1 MKLKTKLTLGVGLLF
16 LLIVLLSVIGSVY
29 INKLKSDTEKIL
41 TANYNSLEFS
51 KNMLLALDKIGT
63 DSTVAIADFRKNNA
77 LQEKNLTEFGEKEV
91 TQNLN
96 LHFNSYIQQ
105 PSHEKEKLIR
115 EDLVRIMS
123 LNMKGIERKSDIA
136 IITAENATFWIV
148 SLGTVC
154 FLIAFIL
161 LFNLPQTIAEPI
173 NQLTFSIKQIADKNY
188 NQRVHFKGSEEF
200 NDLASSFNVM
210 AEKLQEYESST
221 LSTQLMDKKRIETLV
236 NNMHDAVIGLDE
248 NHFIYMINDEA
259 LKITNLRKEEIIGK
273 TAHEVAVNNDLVRE
287 LLKNI
292 DHPMKEPIKIVSE
305 NKENYFEQE
314 IVPIN
319 ITKTGEKEKK
329 YIGKV
334 ILLRNITPFK
344 ELDFAKT
351 NFIATISHE
360 LKTPISAI
368 KMGVQLLGNQK
379 FGALNDQQKEL
390 LKSINE
396 DGQRLLDITG
406 ELLNLSQV
414 ETGNIRLNI
423 ESCSPKDIVQTAIKN
438 VEKLAEQKNIS
449 IQADYQLDNN
459 DYIIADFD
467 KTVWVM
473 NNFLS
478 NAVKHS
484 FQDEKIR
491 IVVEKKDSFVKF
503 SISDTGSGIDEK
515 YHRQIFDRYFQVPGE
530 HQNGTGLGLAISKN
544 FIEKQH
550 GEIGVESSLNQGST
564 FYFIL
569 PSVENNEKTGVF

>member
-16 LLIVLLSVIGSVY
+16 LLIVLLSVMGSVY

-41 TANYNSLEFS
+41 NANYSSIEFS
-51 KNMLLALDKIGT
+51 KNMLLALDRIGS
-63 DSTVAIADFRKNNA
+63 DSAVAIQEFKKNNQ
-77 LQEKNLTEFGEKEV
+77 LQEKNLTEFGEREA
-91 TQNLN
+91 TQSLN
-96 LHFNSYIQQ
+96 LHFNNYLKL
-105 PSHEKEKLIR
+105 PNNEKEKLIR
-115 EDLVRIMS
+115 EDLVKIMT
-123 LNMKGIERKSDIA
+123 LNMKGIERKSDVA

-154 FLIAFIL
+154 FLIAFVL

-173 NQLTFSIKQIADKNY
+173 SQLTFSIRQIANKNY
-188 NQRVHFKGSEEF
+188 SERVHFKGSEEF
-200 NDLASSFNVM
+200 NDLAESFNVM

-221 LSTQLMDKKRIETLV
+221 LSKQLMDKKRIETLV

-259 LKITNLRKEEIIGK
+259 LKITNLNKEEIIGK
-273 TAHEVAVNNDLVRE
+273 TVHEVAVNNDLVRE
-287 LLKNI
+287 LLKNM
-292 DHPMKEPIKIVSE
+292 DHPQKDPIKIVSGH
-305 NKENYFEQE
+305 KENYFEQDV
-314 IVPIN
+314 IPIN
-319 ITKTGEKEKK
+319 IVRTGEKEKK
-329 YIGKV
+329 YIGRV

-368 KMGVQLLGNQK
+368 KMGVQLLENQK
-379 FGALNDQQKEL
+379 FGELNEQQKEL
-390 LKSINE
+390 VKGINE

-414 ETGNIRLNI
+414 ETGNIRINI
-423 ESCSPKDIVQTAIKN
+423 ENCSPKEIVQTAIKN

-449 IQADYQLDNN
+449 IKTQFDVEDSDLVA
-459 DYIIADFD
+459 ADFD

-484 FQDEKIR
+484 FQDESISVK
-491 IVVEKKDSFVKF
+491 VEKYETSVKF
-503 SISDTGSGIDEK
+503 SVTDTGKGIDEK

-550 GEIGVESSLNQGST
+550 GEIGVKSSLNQGSS
-564 FYFIL
+564 FYFLL
-569 PSVENNEKTGVF
+569 PLV

>member
-16 LLIVLLSVIGSVY
+16 LLIVLLSVIASVY

-41 TANYNSLEFS
+41 TANYNSIEFS
-51 KNMLLALDKIGT
+51 KNMLLALDKINV
-63 DSTVAIADFRKNNA
+63 DSAVAVKDFQKYNA
-77 LQEKNLTEFGEKEV
+77 LQEKNLTEFGEKEA
-91 TQNLN
+91 TQNLS
-96 LHFNSYIQQ
+96 LHFDDYLKQ
-105 PSHEKEKLIR
+105 PGFEKEKLIR
-115 EDLVRIMS
+115 EDLMKIMS

-173 NQLTFSIKQIADKNY
+173 NQLTFSIKQIANKNY
-188 NQRVHFKGSEEF
+188 NERVHFKGSEEF
-200 NDLASSFNVM
+200 NDLANSFNVM

-221 LSTQLMDKKRIETLV
+221 LSKQLMDKKRIETLV

-273 TAHEVAVNNDLVRE
+273 TAHEVAINNDLIRE

-292 DHPMKEPIKIVSE
+292 DYPVKEPIKIITD
-305 NKENYFEQE
+305 NKENYFEQD
-314 IVPIN
+314 IIPIN
-319 ITKTGEKEKK
+319 IVKTGEKEKK
-329 YIGKV
+329 YIGRV

-368 KMGVQLLGNQK
+368 KMGVQLLNNQK
-379 FGALNDQQKEL
+379 FGELNEQQQEL

-414 ETGNIRLNI
+414 ESGNIRLNI
-423 ESCSPKDIVQTAIKN
+423 EKCSPKEIVQASIKN
-438 VEKLAEQKNIS
+438 IEKLAEQKHIS
-449 IQADYQLDNN
+449 ISPEYFLD
-459 DYIIADFD
+459 DQDSVSADFD

-478 NAVKHS
+478 NAIKHS
-484 FQDEKIR
+484 FQDETIK
-491 IVVEKKDSFVKF
+491 VTVEKSDSMITF
-503 SISDTGSGIDEK
+503 SVTDTGNGIDEK

-530 HQNGTGLGLAISKN
+530 QQNGTGLGLAISKN

-550 GEIGVESSLNQGST
+550 GEIGVHSSLNQGST
-564 FYFIL
+564 FYFKL
-569 PSVENNEKTGVF
+569 PLI

>member
-16 LLIVLLSVIGSVY
+16 VLIVLLSVIGSVY

-41 TANYNSLEFS
+41 TANYNSIEFS
-51 KNMLLALDKIGT
+51 KNMLLALDKIET
-63 DSTVAIADFRKNNA
+63 DSAVAVKDFQKNTA
-77 LQEKNLTEFGEKEV
+77 LQEKNLTEFGEKEA

-96 LHFNSYIQQ
+96 LHFKSYLQQ
-105 PSHEKEKLIR
+105 PTDKKEKLIR
-115 EDLVRIMS
+115 EDLVTIMS

-136 IITAENATFWIV
+136 IITAGNATFWIV

-154 FLIAFIL
+154 FLIAFVL
-161 LFNLPQTIAEPI
+161 LFNLPRTIAEPI
-173 NQLTFSIKQIADKNY
+173 SQLTSSIRQIANKNY
-188 NQRVHFKGSEEF
+188 NERVHFKGSEEF
-200 NDLASSFNVM
+200 NDLAHSFNVM

-221 LSTQLMDKKRIETLV
+221 LSKQLMDKKRIETLV

-248 NHFIYMINDEA
+248 NNFIYMINDEA
-259 LKITNLRKEEIIGK
+259 LKITGLNKEDIIGK
-273 TAHEVAVNNDLVRE
+273 TVHEVAINNDLIRE
-287 LLKNI
+287 LLKNV
-292 DHPMKEPIKIVSE
+292 DAPAKEPIKIVSD
-305 NKENYFEQE
+305 NKENYFEQD

-319 ITKTGEKEKK
+319 IVKTGEREKK
-329 YIGKV
+329 YIGRV

-368 KMGVQLLGNQK
+368 KMGVQLLENQK
-379 FGALNDQQKEL
+379 FGELNEQQKEL

-414 ETGNIRLNI
+414 ETGNIRLTI
-423 ESCSPKDIVQTAIKN
+423 ENCRPKEMVTAAIKN

-449 IQADYQLDNN
+449 IITEFFTDDR
-459 DYIIADFD
+459 DMVMADFD
-467 KTVWVM
+467 KTVWVI

-478 NAVKHS
+478 NAIKHS
-484 FQDEKIR
+484 FQDESIS
-491 IVVEKKDSFVKF
+491 IVVEKTNEMIRF
-503 SISDTGSGIDEK
+503 SITDTGKGIDEK
-515 YHRQIFDRYFQVPGE
+515 YHRQVFDRYFQVPGE

-550 GEIGVESSLNQGST
+550 GEIGVKSSPNQGST
-564 FYFIL
+564 FYFAL
-569 PSVENNEKTGVF
+569 PMV

>member
-16 LLIVLLSVIGSVY
+16 LLIVLLSVMGSVY

-41 TANYNSLEFS
+41 NANYNSIEFS
-51 KNMLLALDKIGT
+51 KNMLLALDRIGT
-63 DSTVAIADFRKNNA
+63 DSAVAIQTFKKNNQ
-77 LQEKNLTEFGEKEV
+77 LQEKNLTEFGEKEA
-91 TQNLN
+91 TQSLN
-96 LHFNSYIQQ
+96 LHFNSYLKY
-105 PSHEKEKLIR
+105 PDNEKQKLIR
-115 EDLVRIMS
+115 EDLVKIMT

-154 FLIAFIL
+154 FLIAFVL

-173 NQLTFSIKQIADKNY
+173 SQLTFSIRQIANKNY
-188 NQRVHFKGSEEF
+188 NERVHFKGSEEF
-200 NDLASSFNVM
+200 NDLAQSFNVM

-221 LSTQLMDKKRIETLV
+221 LSKQLMDKKRIETLV

-259 LKITNLRKEEIIGK
+259 LKITNLNKEEIIGK
-273 TAHEVAVNNDLVRE
+273 TVHEVAVNNDLVRE
-287 LLKNI
+287 LLKNM
-292 DHPMKEPIKIVSE
+292 DHPQKDPIKIVSDH
-305 NKENYFEQE
+305 KENYFEQD
-314 IVPIN
+314 IIPIN
-319 ITKTGEKEKK
+319 IVKTGEKEKK
-329 YIGKV
+329 YIGRV

-368 KMGVQLLGNQK
+368 KMGVQLLENQK
-379 FGALNDQQKEL
+379 FGELNDQQKEL
-390 LKSINE
+390 LKGINE
-396 DGQRLLDITG
+396 DGQRLLDITA

-423 ESCSPKDIVQTAIKN
+423 EHCSPKEMVQAAIKN

-449 IQADYQLDNN
+449 IKTQFEIEDSDLVA
-459 DYIIADFD
+459 ADFD

-478 NAVKHS
+478 NAIKHS
-484 FQDEKIR
+484 FQDESISVK
-491 IVVEKKDSFVKF
+491 VEKYETSIKF
-503 SISDTGSGIDEK
+503 SITDSGKGIDEK

-544 FIEKQH
+544 FIEKQN
-550 GEIGVESSLNQGST
+550 GEIGVKSSLNQGSS
-564 FYFIL
+564 FYFLL
-569 PSVENNEKTGVF
+569 PLV

>member
-16 LLIVLLSVIGSVY
+16 LLIVLLSVIASVY

-41 TANYNSLEFS
+41 TANYNSIEFS
-51 KNMLLALDKIGT
+51 KNMLLALDKINV
-63 DSTVAIADFRKNNA
+63 DSAVAVKDFQKYNA
-77 LQEKNLTEFGEKEV
+77 LQEKNLTEFGEKEA
-91 TQNLN
+91 TQNLS
-96 LHFNSYIQQ
+96 LHFDDYLKQ
-105 PSHEKEKLIR
+105 PVFEKEKLIR
-115 EDLVRIMS
+115 EDLMKIMS

-173 NQLTFSIKQIADKNY
+173 NQLTFSIKQIANKNY
-188 NQRVHFKGSEEF
+188 NERVHFKGSEEF
-200 NDLASSFNVM
+200 NDLANSFNVM

-221 LSTQLMDKKRIETLV
+221 LSKQLMDKKRIETLV

-273 TAHEVAVNNDLVRE
+273 TAHEVAINNDLIRE

-292 DHPMKEPIKIVSE
+292 DYPAKEPIKIITD
-305 NKENYFEQE
+305 NKENYFEQD
-314 IVPIN
+314 IIPIN
-319 ITKTGEKEKK
+319 IVKTGEKEKK
-329 YIGKV
+329 YIGRV

-368 KMGVQLLGNQK
+368 KMGVQLLNNQK
-379 FGALNDQQKEL
+379 FGELNEQQQEL

-414 ETGNIRLNI
+414 ESGNIRLNI
-423 ESCSPKDIVQTAIKN
+423 EKCSPKEIVQASIKN
-438 VEKLAEQKNIS
+438 IEKLAEQKHIS
-449 IQADYQLDNN
+449 ISPKYFLD
-459 DYIIADFD
+459 DQDSVSADFD

-478 NAVKHS
+478 NAIKHS
-484 FQDEKIR
+484 FQDETIK
-491 IVVEKKDSFVKF
+491 VTVEKSDSMIAF
-503 SISDTGSGIDEK
+503 SVTDTGNGIDEK

-530 HQNGTGLGLAISKN
+530 QQNGTGLGLAISKN

-550 GEIGVESSLNQGST
+550 GEIGVHSSLNQGST
-564 FYFIL
+564 FYFKL
-569 PSVENNEKTGVF
+569 PLI

>member
-29 INKLKSDTEKIL
+29 INKLKSETEKIL

-51 KNMLLALDKIGT
+51 KNMLLALDKIST
-63 DSTVAIADFRKNNA
+63 DSAIAVNDFQKNNK
-77 LQEKNLTEFGEKEV
+77 LQEKNLTESGEKEA
-91 TQNLN
+91 TQSLN
-96 LHFNSYIQQ
+96 LHFNSYLKQAS
-105 PSHEKEKLIR
+105 PEKEKLIR
-115 EDLVRIMS
+115 EDLAKIMS

-136 IITAENATFWIV
+136 VVTAGNATFWIV

-161 LFNLPQTIAEPI
+161 LFNLPQAIAEPI
-173 NQLTFSIKQIADKNY
+173 NQLTFSIRQIAAKNY
-188 NQRVHFKGSEEF
+188 NERVHFKGGEEF
-200 NDLASSFNVM
+200 SSLADSFNTM
-210 AEKLQEYESST
+210 AEKLQEYESSS
-221 LSTQLMDKKRIETLV
+221 LSKQLMDKKRIETLV

-259 LKITNLRKEEIIGK
+259 LKITNLHKEDIIGK
-273 TAHEVAVNNDLVRE
+273 TAHEVAVNNDLMRQ

-292 DHPMKEPIKIVSE
+292 DHPVKEPIKIVRDH
-305 NKENYFEQE
+305 KENYFEQD
-314 IVPIN
+314 IIPIN
-319 ITKTGEKEKK
+319 IVKTGEKETK

-379 FGALNDQQKEL
+379 FGELNDQQKEL
-390 LKSINE
+390 LKGIND
-396 DGQRLLDITG
+396 DGQRLLNITG

-414 ETGNIRLNI
+414 ETGNIRMTV
-423 ESCSPKDIVQTAIKN
+423 EKCSPQEVVQTAVKN
-438 VEKLAEQKNIS
+438 VEKLAEQKNILINTEYLIS
-449 IQADYQLDNN
+449 NN
-459 DYIIADFD
+459 DFVAADFD

-473 NNFLS
+473 NNFLT

-484 FQDEKIR
+484 FQDENIR
-491 IVVEKKDSFVKF
+491 ILVEKTDSMIQF
-503 SISDTGSGIDEK
+503 SITDTGSGIDEK

-544 FIEKQH
+544 FIEKQN
-550 GEIGVESSLNQGST
+550 GEIGVKSSPNQGST
-564 FYFIL
+564 FYFRL
-569 PSVENNEKTGVF
+569 PMISTDFK

>member
-51 KNMLLALDKIGT
+51 KNMLLALDNIST
-63 DSTVAIADFRKNNA
+63 DSTVAVADFQKNNK
-77 LQEKNLTEFGEKEV
+77 LQEKNLTEFGEKEA

-96 LHFNSYIQQ
+96 LHFDSYLKAPDIN
-105 PSHEKEKLIR
+105 KEKLIR
-115 EDLVRIMS
+115 EDLSKIMS

-173 NQLTFSIKQIADKNY
+173 KQLTFSIKQIADKNY
-188 NQRVHFKGSEEF
+188 SERVHFKGSEEF
-200 NDLASSFNVM
+200 NSLADSFNSM

-221 LSTQLMDKKRIETLV
+221 LSKQLMDKKRIETLV

-259 LKITNLRKEEIIGK
+259 LKITNLHKEDIIGK
-273 TAHEVAVNNDLVRE
+273 TAHEVAINNDLMRE

-292 DHPMKEPIKIVSE
+292 DHPVKDPIKIVRD
-305 NKENYFEQE
+305 NKENYFEQD
-314 IVPIN
+314 IIPIN
-319 ITKTGEKEKK
+319 IVKTGEKEKK

-379 FGALNDQQKEL
+379 FGELNEQQQEL

-414 ETGNIRLNI
+414 ESGNIRLTV
-423 ESCSPKDIVQTAIKN
+423 EKCSPKEIVQTAVKN
-438 VEKLAEQKNIS
+438 VEKLAEQKNIFIS
-449 IQADYQLDNN
+449 TEYLLEDSDAVT
-459 DYIIADFD
+459 ADFD

-473 NNFLS
+473 NNFLT

-484 FQDEKIR
+484 FQDESIK
-491 IVVEKKDSFVKF
+491 IVVEKLDSFIQF
-503 SISDTGSGIDEK
+503 SIIDTGSGIDEK

-550 GEIGVESSLNQGST
+550 GEIGVKSSLNNGST
-564 FYFIL
+564 FYFRL
-569 PSVENNEKTGVF
+569 PVS

>member
-51 KNMLLALDKIGT
+51 KNMLLALDNIST
-63 DSTVAIADFRKNNA
+63 DSTVAIADFRKNNK
-77 LQEKNLTEFGEKEV
+77 LQEKNLTEFGEREA

-96 LHFNSYIQQ
+96 MHFSSYLKAPDI
-105 PSHEKEKLIR
+105 HKEKLIR
-115 EDLVRIMS
+115 EDLAKIMS

-188 NQRVHFKGSEEF
+188 NERVHFKGSEEF
-200 NDLASSFNVM
+200 SSLAESFNTM

-221 LSTQLMDKKRIETLV
+221 LSKQLMDKKRIETLV

-259 LKITNLRKEEIIGK
+259 LKITNLHKEDIIGK
-273 TAHEVAVNNDLVRE
+273 TAHEVAINNDLIRE
-287 LLKNI
+287 LLKNV
-292 DHPMKEPIKIVSE
+292 DHPVKDPIKIVRD
-305 NKENYFEQE
+305 NKENYFEQD
-314 IVPIN
+314 IIPIN
-319 ITKTGEKEKK
+319 IVKTGEKEKK

-379 FGALNDQQKEL
+379 FGELNEQQQEL

-414 ETGNIRLNI
+414 ESGNIRLTV
-423 ESCSPKDIVQTAIKN
+423 EKCSPKEIVQAAVKN

-449 IQADYQLDNN
+449 ISTEYLLEESDAVT
-459 DYIIADFD
+459 ADFD

-473 NNFLS
+473 NNFLT

-484 FQDEKIR
+484 FQDENIK
-491 IVVEKKDSFVKF
+491 IVVEKLNYFIQF
-503 SISDTGSGIDEK
+503 SIIDTGSGIDEK

-550 GEIGVESSLNQGST
+550 GEIGVKSSLNNGST
-564 FYFIL
+564 FYFRL
-569 PSVENNEKTGVF
+569 PVS

>member
-51 KNMLLALDKIGT
+51 KNMLLALDNIST
-63 DSTVAIADFRKNNA
+63 DSTVAIADFQKNNK
-77 LQEKNLTEFGEKEV
+77 LQEKNLTEFGEKEA

-96 LHFNSYIQQ
+96 LHFNSYLEQ
-105 PSHEKEKLIR
+105 PSPNKEKLIR
-115 EDLVRIMS
+115 EDLAKIMS

-173 NQLTFSIKQIADKNY
+173 NQLTFSIKQIAAKNY
-188 NQRVHFKGSEEF
+188 SERVHFKGSEEF
-200 NDLASSFNVM
+200 SSLAESFNSM

-221 LSTQLMDKKRIETLV
+221 LSKQLMDKKRIETLV

-259 LKITNLRKEEIIGK
+259 LKITNLHKEEIIGK
-273 TAHEVAVNNDLVRE
+273 TAHEVAVNNDLMRE

-292 DHPMKEPIKIVSE
+292 DHPVKEPIKIVRD
-305 NKENYFEQE
+305 NKENYFEQD

-319 ITKTGEKEKK
+319 IVKTGEKEKK

-379 FGALNDQQKEL
+379 FGELNEQQQEL

-414 ETGNIRLNI
+414 ESGNIRLTV
-423 ESCSPKDIVQTAIKN
+423 EKCSPKEIVQTAVKN
-438 VEKLAEQKNIS
+438 VEKLAEQKNIVINTEYLLQES
-449 IQADYQLDNN
+449 DFVT
-459 DYIIADFD
+459 ADFD

-473 NNFLS
+473 NNFLT

-484 FQDEKIR
+484 FQDENIR
-491 IVVEKKDSFVKF
+491 IIVERMEGFIQF
-503 SISDTGSGIDEK
+503 SIVDTGSGIDEK

-550 GEIGVESSLNQGST
+550 GEIGVKSSLNHGST
-564 FYFIL
+564 FYFRL
-569 PSVENNEKTGVF
+569 PVA

>member
-16 LLIVLLSVIGSVY
+16 VLIVLLSVIGSVY

-41 TANYNSLEFS
+41 TANYNSIEFS
-51 KNMLLALDKIGT
+51 KNMLLALDKIET
-63 DSTVAIADFRKNNA
+63 DSAVAIKDFQKNTA
-77 LQEKNLTEFGEKEV
+77 LQEKNLTEFGEKEA

-96 LHFNSYIQQ
+96 LHFKSYLQQ
-105 PSHEKEKLIR
+105 PTDKKEKLIR
-115 EDLVRIMS
+115 EDLVTIMS

-136 IITAENATFWIV
+136 IITAGNATFWIV

-154 FLIAFIL
+154 FLIAFVL
-161 LFNLPQTIAEPI
+161 LFNLPRTIAEPI
-173 NQLTFSIKQIADKNY
+173 SQLTSSIRQIANKNY
-188 NQRVHFKGSEEF
+188 NERVHFKGSEEF
-200 NDLASSFNVM
+200 NDLAHSFNVM

-221 LSTQLMDKKRIETLV
+221 LSKQLMDKKRIETLV

-248 NHFIYMINDEA
+248 NNFIYMINDEA
-259 LKITNLRKEEIIGK
+259 LKITGLNKEDIIGK
-273 TAHEVAVNNDLVRE
+273 TVHEVAINNDLIRE
-287 LLKNI
+287 LLKNV
-292 DHPMKEPIKIVSE
+292 DAPAKEPIKIVSD
-305 NKENYFEQE
+305 NKENYFEQD

-319 ITKTGEKEKK
+319 IVKTGEREKK
-329 YIGKV
+329 YIGRV

-368 KMGVQLLGNQK
+368 KMGVQLLENQK
-379 FGALNDQQKEL
+379 FGELNEQQKEL

-414 ETGNIRLNI
+414 ETGNIRLTI
-423 ESCSPKDIVQTAIKN
+423 ENCRPKEMVTAAIKN

-449 IQADYQLDNN
+449 IITEFFTDDR
-459 DYIIADFD
+459 DMVMADFD
-467 KTVWVM
+467 KTVWVI

-478 NAVKHS
+478 NAIKHS
-484 FQDEKIR
+484 FQDESIS
-491 IVVEKKDSFVKF
+491 IVVEKTNEMIRF
-503 SISDTGSGIDEK
+503 SITDTGKGIDEK
-515 YHRQIFDRYFQVPGE
+515 YHRQVFDRYFQVPGE

-550 GEIGVESSLNQGST
+550 GEIGVKSSPNQGST
-564 FYFIL
+564 FYFAL
-569 PSVENNEKTGVF
+569 PMV

>member
-51 KNMLLALDKIGT
+51 KNMLLALDNIST
-63 DSTVAIADFRKNNA
+63 DSTVAIADFRKNNK
-77 LQEKNLTEFGEKEV
+77 LQEKNLTEFGEKEA

-96 LHFNSYIQQ
+96 MHFSSYLKAPDI
-105 PSHEKEKLIR
+105 HKEKLIR
-115 EDLVRIMS
+115 EDLAKIMS

-188 NQRVHFKGSEEF
+188 NERVHFKGSEEF
-200 NDLASSFNVM
+200 SSLAASFNTM

-221 LSTQLMDKKRIETLV
+221 LSKQLMDKKRIETLV

-259 LKITNLRKEEIIGK
+259 LKITNLHKEDIIGK
-273 TAHEVAVNNDLVRE
+273 TAHEVAVNNDLMRE

-292 DHPMKEPIKIVSE
+292 DHPVKEPIKIVRD
-305 NKENYFEQE
+305 NKENYFEQD

-319 ITKTGEKEKK
+319 IVKTGEKEKK

-379 FGALNDQQKEL
+379 FGELNEQQQEL

-414 ETGNIRLNI
+414 ESGNIRLTI
-423 ESCSPKDIVQTAIKN
+423 EKCSPKEMVQAAVKN

-449 IQADYQLDNN
+449 ISTEYLLEDN
-459 DYIIADFD
+459 DAVTADFD

-473 NNFLS
+473 NNFLT

-484 FQDEKIR
+484 FQDENIK
-491 IVVEKKDSFVKF
+491 IVVEKLDDFIQF
-503 SISDTGSGIDEK
+503 SIIDTGSGIDEK

-544 FIEKQH
+544 FIEKQN
-550 GEIGVESSLNQGST
+550 GEIGVKSSLNNGST
-564 FYFIL
+564 FYFRL
-569 PSVENNEKTGVF
+569 PVS

>member
-51 KNMLLALDKIGT
+51 KNMLLALDNIST
-63 DSTVAIADFRKNNA
+63 DSTVAIADFQKNNK
-77 LQEKNLTEFGEKEV
+77 LQEKNLTEFGEKEA

-96 LHFNSYIQQ
+96 LHFNSYLKAPDIN
-105 PSHEKEKLIR
+105 KEKLIR
-115 EDLVRIMS
+115 EDLSKIMS

-188 NQRVHFKGSEEF
+188 SERVHFKGSEEF
-200 NDLASSFNVM
+200 NSLADSFNSM

-221 LSTQLMDKKRIETLV
+221 LSKQLMDKKRIETLV

-259 LKITNLRKEEIIGK
+259 LKITNLHKEDIIGK
-273 TAHEVAVNNDLVRE
+273 TAHEVAINNDLMRE

-292 DHPMKEPIKIVSE
+292 DHPVKDPLKIVRD
-305 NKENYFEQE
+305 NKENYFEQD
-314 IVPIN
+314 IIPIN
-319 ITKTGEKEKK
+319 IVKTGEKEKK

-379 FGALNDQQKEL
+379 FGELNEQQQEL

-414 ETGNIRLNI
+414 ESGNIRLTV
-423 ESCSPKDIVQTAIKN
+423 EKCSPKEIVQTAVKN

-449 IQADYQLDNN
+449 ISTEYLLEESDVVT
-459 DYIIADFD
+459 ADFD

-473 NNFLS
+473 NNFLT

-484 FQDEKIR
+484 FQDENIK
-491 IVVEKKDSFVKF
+491 IVVEKLNAFIQF
-503 SISDTGSGIDEK
+503 SIIDTGSGIDEK

-550 GEIGVESSLNQGST
+550 GEIGVKSSLNNGST
-564 FYFIL
+564 FYFRL
-569 PSVENNEKTGVF
+569 PVS

>member
-51 KNMLLALDKIGT
+51 KNMLLALDKIST
-63 DSTVAIADFRKNNA
+63 DSAVAVKDFKKNNA
-77 LQEKNLTEFGEKEV
+77 LQEKNLTEFGEKEA

-96 LHFNSYIQQ
+96 LHFSSYLQH
-105 PSHEKEKLIR
+105 PDSGKEKLIR
-115 EDLVRIMS
+115 EDLAKIMS

-173 NQLTFSIKQIADKNY
+173 NQLTSSIKQIANKNY
-188 NQRVHFKGSEEF
+188 NERVHFKGSEEF
-200 NDLASSFNVM
+200 NDLANSFNIM

-221 LSTQLMDKKRIETLV
+221 LSKQLMDKKRIETLV

-273 TAHEVAVNNDLVRE
+273 TAHEVAVNNDLMRE
-287 LLKNI
+287 LLKNM
-292 DHPMKEPIKIVSE
+292 DHPVKEPIKIITD

-319 ITKTGEKEKK
+319 IARTGEKEKK

-360 LKTPISAI
+360 LKTPIAAI

-379 FGALNDQQKEL
+379 FGELNDQQQEL

-423 ESCSPKDIVQTAIKN
+423 QNCSPKEIVQTSIKN
-438 VEKLAEQKNIS
+438 VEKLAEQKHIS
-449 IQADYQLDNN
+449 IQAQFLLEDN
-459 DYIIADFD
+459 DFVAADLD
-467 KTVWVM
+467 KTIWVM

-484 FQDEKIR
+484 FQDESIN
-491 IVVEKKDSFVKF
+491 ITVEKSDSYVKF
-503 SISDTGSGIDEK
+503 SITDTGSGIDEK

-544 FIEKQH
+544 FIEKQN

-564 FYFIL
+564 FYFKL
-569 PSVENNEKTGVF
+569 PLTGKN

>member
-1 MKLKTKLTLGVGLLF
+1 MKIKTKLTLGVGLLF
-16 LLIVLLSVIGSVY
+16 VLIVLLSVIGSVY

-41 TANYNSLEFS
+41 TANYNSIEFS
-51 KNMLLALDKIGT
+51 KNMLLALDKIET
-63 DSTVAIADFRKNNA
+63 DSAVAIKDFKKNSI
-77 LQEKNLTEFGEKEV
+77 LQEKNLTEFGEKEA

-96 LHFNSYIQQ
+96 LHFKSYLQQ
-105 PSHEKEKLIR
+105 PSDEKEKLIR
-115 EDLVRIMS
+115 EDLVTIMS

-136 IITAENATFWIV
+136 IITAENATFWIAT
-148 SLGTVC
+148 LGTIC
-154 FLIAFIL
+154 FLIAVTL

-173 NQLTFSIKQIADKNY
+173 NQLTFSIRQIANKNY
-188 NQRVHFKGSEEF
+188 NERVHFKGSEEF
-200 NDLASSFNVM
+200 NDLANSFNIM

-221 LSTQLMDKKRIETLV
+221 LSEQLMEKKRIETLV

-259 LKITNLRKEEIIGK
+259 LKITNLNRDEIIGK

-292 DHPMKEPIKIVSE
+292 DLSVKEPIKIVSD
-305 NKENYFEQE
+305 NKENYFEQD
-314 IVPIN
+314 IIPIN
-319 ITKTGEKEKK
+319 IVRTGEKEKK

-368 KMGVQLLGNQK
+368 KMGVQLLNNQK
-379 FGALNDQQKEL
+379 FGELNDQQKEL
-390 LKSINE
+390 VNGIND
-396 DGQRLLDITG
+396 DGQRLLNITG

-423 ESCSPKDIVQTAIKN
+423 ENCSPKEIVQAAIKN
-438 VEKLAEQKNIS
+438 VEKLAEQKNIL
-449 IQADYQLDNN
+449 INLQYLLNDN
-459 DYIIADFD
+459 DFVSADFD

-478 NAVKHS
+478 NAIKHS
-484 FQDEKIR
+484 FQDENIQ
-491 IVVEKKDSFVKF
+491 ILVEKINSNIKF
-503 SISDTGSGIDEK
+503 SITDTGKGIDEK
-515 YHRQIFDRYFQVPGE
+515 YHRQVFERYFQVPGE

-550 GEIGVESSLNQGST
+550 GEIGVKSSLNQGST
-564 FYFIL
+564 FYFVL
-569 PSVENNEKTGVF
+569 PSV

>member
-1 MKLKTKLTLGVGLLF
+1 MKIKTKLTLGVGLLF

-51 KNMLLALDKIGT
+51 KNMLLALDKIST
-63 DSTVAIADFRKNNA
+63 DSAIAVKDFKKNNA
-77 LQEKNLTEFGEKEV
+77 LQEKNLTEFGEREA

-96 LHFNSYIQQ
+96 LHFSSYLQQ
-105 PSHEKEKLIR
+105 PTNEKEKLIR
-115 EDLVRIMS
+115 EDLAKIMS

-148 SLGTVC
+148 SIGTVC

-173 NQLTFSIKQIADKNY
+173 NQLTFSIKQIANKNY
-188 NQRVHFKGSEEF
+188 NERVHFKGSEEF
-200 NDLASSFNVM
+200 SDLANSFNIM

-273 TAHEVAVNNDLVRE
+273 TAHEVAINNDLVRE

-292 DHPMKEPIKIVSE
+292 DHPVKEPIKIVTD

-319 ITKTGEKEKK
+319 IVKTGEKEKK

-379 FGALNDQQKEL
+379 FGELNEQQKEL

-396 DGQRLLDITG
+396 DGQRLLDITS

-414 ETGNIRLNI
+414 ETGNIRLHI
-423 ESCSPKDIVQTAIKN
+423 ENCSPKNIVQTAMKN

-449 IQADYQLDNN
+449 INFQCSLEDNN
-459 DYIIADFD
+459 FVSADFD

-478 NAVKHS
+478 NAIKHS
-484 FQDEKIR
+484 FQDENIR
-491 IVVEKKDSFVKF
+491 IVVEKSDTFVTF
-503 SISDTGSGIDEK
+503 SITDTGSGIDEK

-544 FIEKQH
+544 FIEKQN
-550 GEIGVESSLNQGST
+550 GEIGVNSSLNQGST
-564 FYFIL
+564 FYFKL
-569 PSVENNEKTGVF
+569 PVV

>member
-51 KNMLLALDKIGT
+51 KNMLLALDNIST
-63 DSTVAIADFRKNNA
+63 DSTVAIADFQKNNK
-77 LQEKNLTEFGEKEV
+77 LQEKNLTEFGEKEA

-96 LHFNSYIQQ
+96 LHFDSYLKAPDIN
-105 PSHEKEKLIR
+105 KEKLIR
-115 EDLVRIMS
+115 EDLAKIMS

-188 NQRVHFKGSEEF
+188 SERVHFKGSEEF
-200 NDLASSFNVM
+200 NSLADSFNSM

-221 LSTQLMDKKRIETLV
+221 LSKQLMDKKRIETLV

-259 LKITNLRKEEIIGK
+259 LKITNLHKEEIIGK
-273 TAHEVAVNNDLVRE
+273 TAHEVAVNNDLMRE

-292 DHPMKEPIKIVSE
+292 DHPVKDPIKIVRD
-305 NKENYFEQE
+305 NKENYFEQD
-314 IVPIN
+314 IIPIN
-319 ITKTGEKEKK
+319 IVKTGEKEKK

-379 FGALNDQQKEL
+379 FGELNEQQQEL

-414 ETGNIRLNI
+414 ESGNIRLTV
-423 ESCSPKDIVQTAIKN
+423 EKCSPKEIVQTAVKN

-449 IQADYQLDNN
+449 ISTEYFLEDN
-459 DYIIADFD
+459 DAVTADFD

-473 NNFLS
+473 NNFLT

-484 FQDEKIR
+484 FQDESIK
-491 IVVEKKDSFVKF
+491 IVVERLDSFIQF
-503 SISDTGSGIDEK
+503 NIIDTGSGIDEK

-550 GEIGVESSLNQGST
+550 GEIGVKSSLNNGST
-564 FYFIL
+564 FYFRL
-569 PSVENNEKTGVF
+569 PVS

>member
-16 LLIVLLSVIGSVY
+16 VLIVLLSVIGSVY

-51 KNMLLALDKIGT
+51 QNMLLALDKIRT
-63 DSTVAIADFRKNNA
+63 DSAIAVKDFKENNA
-77 LQEKNLTEFGEKEV
+77 LQEKNLTEFGEKEA

-96 LHFNSYIQQ
+96 LHFNSYLQKFS
-105 PSHEKEKLIR
+105 PEKEKLIR
-115 EDLVRIMS
+115 EDLVKIMS
-123 LNMKGIERKSDIA
+123 LNMKGIERKSNIA
-136 IITAENATFWIV
+136 IITAENATFWIAC
-148 SLGTVC
+148 LGTVC
-154 FLIAFIL
+154 FLIAVTL

-173 NQLTFSIKQIADKNY
+173 NQLTFSIRQIANKNY
-188 NQRVHFKGSEEF
+188 NERVHFKGSEEF
-200 NDLASSFNVM
+200 NDLANSFNVM

-221 LSTQLMDKKRIETLV
+221 LSKQLMDKKRIETLV

-259 LKITNLRKEEIIGK
+259 LKITNLNKEEIIGK
-273 TAHEVAVNNDLVRE
+273 TVHEVAVNNDLVRE

-292 DHPMKEPIKIVSE
+292 DHPQKEPIKIVSD
-305 NKENYFEQE
+305 NKENYFEQD
-314 IVPIN
+314 IIPIN
-319 ITKTGEKEKK
+319 IVNTGEKEKK

-360 LKTPISAI
+360 LKTPISSM

-379 FGALNDQQKEL
+379 FGTLNEQQLEL
-390 LKSINE
+390 LNSINE

-423 ESCSPKDIVQTAIKN
+423 ENCSPKEIVQSAVKN
-438 VEKLAEQKNIS
+438 VKKLAERKNIS
-449 IQADYQLDNN
+449 INTQFLLDNN
-459 DYIIADFD
+459 DFVSADFD

-478 NAVKHS
+478 NAIKHS
-484 FQDEKIR
+484 FQDEKIE
-491 IVVEKKDSFVKF
+491 ISVEKLNSKIKF
-503 SISDTGSGIDEK
+503 SITDTGKGIDEK

-550 GEIGVESSLNQGST
+550 GEIGVKSSLNRGST
-564 FYFIL
+564 FYFSLPVIL
-569 PSVENNEKTGVF
+569 F

>member
-41 TANYNSLEFS
+41 IANYNSLEFS
-51 KNMLLALDKIGT
+51 QNMLLALDKIGT
-63 DSTVAIADFRKNNA
+63 DSAVAIKDFQKNNL
-77 LQEKNLTEFGEKEV
+77 LQEKNLTESGEKEA
-91 TQNLN
+91 TLNLN
-96 LHFNSYIQQ
+96 LHFKSYLQQ
-105 PSHEKEKLIR
+105 PTPEKEKLIR
-115 EDLVRIMS
+115 EDLVKIMS
-123 LNMKGIERKSDIA
+123 LNMKSIERKSDIA

-154 FLIAFIL
+154 FLIAFVL

-173 NQLTFSIKQIADKNY
+173 NQLTFSIKQIAEKNY
-188 NQRVHFKGSEEF
+188 NERVHFKGSEEF
-200 NDLASSFNVM
+200 NDLAHSFNVM

-221 LSTQLMDKKRIETLV
+221 LSKQLMDKKRIETLV

-248 NHFIYMINDEA
+248 NHFIYMINNEA
-259 LKITNLRKEEIIGK
+259 LKITNLHKEEIIGK
-273 TAHEVAVNNDLVRE
+273 TAHEVAVNNDLIRE

-292 DHPMKEPIKIVSE
+292 DHPDQEPLKIVTE
-305 NKENYFEQE
+305 NKENYFEQD
-314 IVPIN
+314 IIPIN
-319 ITKTGEKEKK
+319 IVKTGEKEKK

-360 LKTPISAI
+360 LKTPIAAI

-379 FGALNDQQKEL
+379 FGALNNQQQEL

-423 ESCSPKDIVQTAIKN
+423 EKCSPKEIVQTAIKN

-449 IQADYQLDNN
+449 INAQYLADENCF
-459 DYIIADFD
+459 IGADSG
-467 KTVWVM
+467 KTIWVM

-478 NAVKHS
+478 NAIKHS
-484 FQDEKIR
+484 FQDESIEIKTEKEGSYIR
-491 IVVEKKDSFVKF
+491 F
-503 SISDTGSGIDEK
+503 SITDTGSGIDEK

-544 FIEKQH
+544 FIEKQN
-550 GEIGVESSLNQGST
+550 GEIGVESSPNQGST
-564 FYFIL
+564 FYFKL
-569 PSVENNEKTGVF
+569 PLV

>member
-16 LLIVLLSVIGSVY
+16 LLIVLLSVMGSVY

-41 TANYNSLEFS
+41 NANYNSIEFS
-51 KNMLLALDKIGT
+51 KNMLLALDRIGT
-63 DSTVAIADFRKNNA
+63 DSAVAIQTFKKNNQ
-77 LQEKNLTEFGEKEV
+77 LQEKNLTEFGEKEA
-91 TQNLN
+91 TQSLN
-96 LHFNSYIQQ
+96 LHFNNYLKH
-105 PSHEKEKLIR
+105 PNNEKEKLIR
-115 EDLVRIMS
+115 EDLVKIMT
-123 LNMKGIERKSDIA
+123 LNMKGIERKSDMA

-154 FLIAFIL
+154 FLIAFVL

-173 NQLTFSIKQIADKNY
+173 SQLTFSIRQIANKNY
-188 NQRVHFKGSEEF
+188 SERVHFKGSDEF
-200 NDLASSFNVM
+200 NDLAESFNVM

-221 LSTQLMDKKRIETLV
+221 LSKQLMDKKRIETLV

-259 LKITNLRKEEIIGK
+259 LKITNLNKEEIIGK
-273 TAHEVAVNNDLVRE
+273 TVHEVAVNNDLIRE
-287 LLKNI
+287 LLKNM
-292 DHPMKEPIKIVSE
+292 DHPQKDPIKIVSDH
-305 NKENYFEQE
+305 KENYFEQDV
-314 IVPIN
+314 IPIN
-319 ITKTGEKEKK
+319 IVKTGEKEKK
-329 YIGKV
+329 YIGRV

-368 KMGVQLLGNQK
+368 KMGVQLLENQK
-379 FGALNDQQKEL
+379 FGELNDQQKEL
-390 LKSINE
+390 LKGINE

-423 ESCSPKDIVQTAIKN
+423 EHCSPKEMILTAIKN

-449 IQADYQLDNN
+449 IKTQFEIEDSDLVA
-459 DYIIADFD
+459 ADFD

-478 NAVKHS
+478 NAIKHS
-484 FQDEKIR
+484 FQDESIYVK
-491 IVVEKKDSFVKF
+491 VEKYETSVKF
-503 SISDTGSGIDEK
+503 SITDSGKGIDEK

-550 GEIGVESSLNQGST
+550 GEIGVKSSLNKGSS
-564 FYFIL
+564 FYFLL
-569 PSVENNEKTGVF
+569 PLV

>member
-51 KNMLLALDKIGT
+51 KNMFLALDNIST
-63 DSTVAIADFRKNNA
+63 DSTVAIADFQKNNK
-77 LQEKNLTEFGEKEV
+77 LQEKNLTEFGEKEA

-96 LHFNSYIQQ
+96 LHFNSYLKA
-105 PSHEKEKLIR
+105 PDTNKEKLIR
-115 EDLVRIMS
+115 EDLAKIMS

-188 NQRVHFKGSEEF
+188 SERVHFKGSEEF
-200 NDLASSFNVM
+200 NSLADSFNSM

-221 LSTQLMDKKRIETLV
+221 LSKQLMDKKRIETLV

-259 LKITNLRKEEIIGK
+259 LKITNLHKEEIIGK
-273 TAHEVAVNNDLVRE
+273 TAHEVAVNNDLMRE

-292 DHPMKEPIKIVSE
+292 DHPVKDPIKIVRD
-305 NKENYFEQE
+305 NKENYFEQD
-314 IVPIN
+314 IIPIN
-319 ITKTGEKEKK
+319 IVKTGEKEKK

-379 FGALNDQQKEL
+379 FGALNEQQQEL

-414 ETGNIRLNI
+414 ESGNIRLTV
-423 ESCSPKDIVQTAIKN
+423 EKCSPKEIVQAAVKN

-449 IQADYQLDNN
+449 ISTEYLLEDSDAVT
-459 DYIIADFD
+459 ADFD

-473 NNFLS
+473 NNFLT

-484 FQDEKIR
+484 FQDESIK
-491 IVVEKKDSFVKF
+491 IVVEKLDSFIQF
-503 SISDTGSGIDEK
+503 SIIDTGSGIDEK

-550 GEIGVESSLNQGST
+550 GEIGVKSSLNNGST
-564 FYFIL
+564 FYFRL
-569 PSVENNEKTGVF
+569 PVS

>member
-51 KNMLLALDKIGT
+51 KNMLLALDNIST
-63 DSTVAIADFRKNNA
+63 DSTVAVADFQKNNK
-77 LQEKNLTEFGEKEV
+77 LQEKNLTEFGEKEA

-96 LHFNSYIQQ
+96 LHFNSYLKA
-105 PSHEKEKLIR
+105 PDSNKEKLIR
-115 EDLVRIMS
+115 EDLAKIMS

-161 LFNLPQTIAEPI
+161 LFNLPQAIAEPI
-173 NQLTFSIKQIADKNY
+173 SQLTFGIKQIAGKNY
-188 NQRVHFKGSEEF
+188 SERVHFKGSEEF
-200 NDLASSFNVM
+200 NDLAESFNTM

-221 LSTQLMDKKRIETLV
+221 LSKQLMDKKRIETLV

-259 LKITNLRKEEIIGK
+259 LKITNLHKEEIIGK
-273 TAHEVAVNNDLVRE
+273 TAHEVAINNDLIRE

-292 DHPMKEPIKIVSE
+292 DHPVKDPIKIVRD
-305 NKENYFEQE
+305 NKENYFEQD
-314 IVPIN
+314 IIPIN
-319 ITKTGEKEKK
+319 IVKTGEKEKK

-379 FGALNDQQKEL
+379 FGELNEQQQEL

-414 ETGNIRLNI
+414 ESGNIRLTI
-423 ESCSPKDIVQTAIKN
+423 EKCSPKEIVQTAMKN
-438 VEKLAEQKNIS
+438 VEKLAEQKNILIS
-449 IQADYQLDNN
+449 TQYLLEDN
-459 DYIIADFD
+459 DSVTADFD

-473 NNFLS
+473 NNFLT

-484 FQDEKIR
+484 FQDENIQ
-491 IVVEKKDSFVKF
+491 IVVEKLDAFIQF
-503 SISDTGSGIDEK
+503 SIIDTGSGIDEK

-550 GEIGVESSLNQGST
+550 GEIGVKSSLNNGST
-564 FYFIL
+564 FYFRL
-569 PSVENNEKTGVF
+569 PVS

>member
-51 KNMLLALDKIGT
+51 KNMLLALDNIST
-63 DSTVAIADFRKNNA
+63 DSTVAIADFRKNNK
-77 LQEKNLTEFGEKEV
+77 LQEKNLTEFGEKEA

-96 LHFNSYIQQ
+96 LHFNSYLKAPDIN
-105 PSHEKEKLIR
+105 KEKLIR
-115 EDLVRIMS
+115 EDLSKIMS

-188 NQRVHFKGSEEF
+188 SERVHFKGSEEF
-200 NDLASSFNVM
+200 NSLADSFNTM

-221 LSTQLMDKKRIETLV
+221 LSKQLMDKKRIETLV

-259 LKITNLRKEEIIGK
+259 LKITNLHKEDIIGK
-273 TAHEVAVNNDLVRE
+273 TAHEVAINNDLMRE

-292 DHPMKEPIKIVSE
+292 DHPVKDPIKIVRD
-305 NKENYFEQE
+305 NKENYFEQD
-314 IVPIN
+314 IIPIN
-319 ITKTGEKEKK
+319 IVKTGEKEKK
-329 YIGKV
+329 NIGKV

-379 FGALNDQQKEL
+379 FGELNAQQQEL

-414 ETGNIRLNI
+414 ESGNIRLTV
-423 ESCSPKDIVQTAIKN
+423 EKCSPKEIVQTAVKN

-449 IQADYQLDNN
+449 ISTEYLLEDSDAVT
-459 DYIIADFD
+459 ADFD

-473 NNFLS
+473 NNFLT

-484 FQDEKIR
+484 FQDENIK
-491 IVVEKKDSFVKF
+491 IVVEKLNAFIQF
-503 SISDTGSGIDEK
+503 SIIDTGSGIDEK

-550 GEIGVESSLNQGST
+550 GEIGVKSSLNNGST
-564 FYFIL
+564 FYFRL
-569 PSVENNEKTGVF
+569 PVS

>member
-16 LLIVLLSVIGSVY
+16 LLIVLLSVIASVY

-41 TANYNSLEFS
+41 TANYNSIEFS
-51 KNMLLALDKIGT
+51 KNMLLALDKINV
-63 DSTVAIADFRKNNA
+63 DSAVAVKDFQKYNA
-77 LQEKNLTEFGEKEV
+77 LQEKNLTEFGEKEA
-91 TQNLN
+91 TQNLS
-96 LHFNSYIQQ
+96 LHFDDYLKQ
-105 PSHEKEKLIR
+105 PGFEKEKLIR
-115 EDLVRIMS
+115 EDLMKIMS

-173 NQLTFSIKQIADKNY
+173 NQLTFSIKQIANKNY
-188 NQRVHFKGSEEF
+188 NERVHFKGSEEF
-200 NDLASSFNVM
+200 NDLANSFNVM

-221 LSTQLMDKKRIETLV
+221 LSKQLMDKKRIETLV

-273 TAHEVAVNNDLVRE
+273 TAHEVAINNDLIRE

-292 DHPMKEPIKIVSE
+292 DYPVKEPIKIITD
-305 NKENYFEQE
+305 NKENYFEQD
-314 IVPIN
+314 IIPIN
-319 ITKTGEKEKK
+319 IVKTGEKEKK
-329 YIGKV
+329 YIGRV

-368 KMGVQLLGNQK
+368 KMGVQLLNNQK
-379 FGALNDQQKEL
+379 FGELNEQQQEL

-414 ETGNIRLNI
+414 ESGNIRLNI
-423 ESCSPKDIVQTAIKN
+423 EKCSPKEIVQASIKN
-438 VEKLAEQKNIS
+438 VEKLAEQKHI
-449 IQADYQLDNN
+449 IITPEYFLD
-459 DYIIADFD
+459 DQDFVSADFD

-478 NAVKHS
+478 NAIKHS
-484 FQDEKIR
+484 FQDETIK
-491 IVVEKKDSFVKF
+491 VTVEKSDSMIAF
-503 SISDTGSGIDEK
+503 SVTDTGNGIDEK

-530 HQNGTGLGLAISKN
+530 QQNGTGLGLAISKN

-550 GEIGVESSLNQGST
+550 GEIGVHSSLNQGST
-564 FYFIL
+564 FYFKL
-569 PSVENNEKTGVF
+569 PLI

>member
-16 LLIVLLSVIGSVY
+16 LLIVLLSVMGSVY

-41 TANYNSLEFS
+41 NANYSSIEFS
-51 KNMLLALDKIGT
+51 KNMLLALDRIGS
-63 DSTVAIADFRKNNA
+63 DSAVAIQEFKKNNQ
-77 LQEKNLTEFGEKEV
+77 LQEKNLTEFGEKEA
-91 TQNLN
+91 TQSLN
-96 LHFNSYIQQ
+96 LHFNNYLKL
-105 PSHEKEKLIR
+105 PNNEKEKLIR
-115 EDLVRIMS
+115 EDLVKIMT
-123 LNMKGIERKSDIA
+123 LNMKGIERKSDVA

-154 FLIAFIL
+154 FLIAFVL

-173 NQLTFSIKQIADKNY
+173 SQLTFSIRQIANKNY
-188 NQRVHFKGSEEF
+188 SERVHFKGSEEF
-200 NDLASSFNVM
+200 NDLAESFNVM

-221 LSTQLMDKKRIETLV
+221 LSKQLMDKKRIETLV

-259 LKITNLRKEEIIGK
+259 LKITNLNKEEIIGK
-273 TAHEVAVNNDLVRE
+273 TVHEVAVNNDLVRE
-287 LLKNI
+287 LLKNM
-292 DHPMKEPIKIVSE
+292 DHPQKDPIKIVSGH
-305 NKENYFEQE
+305 KENYFEQDV
-314 IVPIN
+314 IPIN
-319 ITKTGEKEKK
+319 IVRTGEKEKK
-329 YIGKV
+329 YIGRV

-368 KMGVQLLGNQK
+368 KMGVQLLENQK
-379 FGALNDQQKEL
+379 FGELNEQQKEL
-390 LKSINE
+390 VKGINE

-414 ETGNIRLNI
+414 ETGNIRINI
-423 ESCSPKDIVQTAIKN
+423 ENCSPKEIVQTAIKN

-449 IQADYQLDNN
+449 IKTQFDVEDSDLVA
-459 DYIIADFD
+459 ADFD

-478 NAVKHS
+478 NAIKHS
-484 FQDEKIR
+484 FQDESISVK
-491 IVVEKKDSFVKF
+491 VEKYETSVIF
-503 SISDTGSGIDEK
+503 SVSDTGKGIDEK

-550 GEIGVESSLNQGST
+550 GEIGVKSSLNQGSS
-564 FYFIL
+564 FYFLL
-569 PSVENNEKTGVF
+569 PLV

>member
-16 LLIVLLSVIGSVY
+16 ILIVLLSVIGSVY

-41 TANYNSLEFS
+41 IANYNSLEFS
-51 KNMLLALDKIGT
+51 QNMILALDKINT
-63 DSTVAIADFRKNNA
+63 DSAIAIKNFQKNNI
-77 LQEKNLTEFGEKEV
+77 LQEKNLTEFGEKEA

-96 LHFNSYIQQ
+96 LHFKSYLKERTY
-105 PSHEKEKLIR
+105 EKEKLIR
-115 EDLVRIMS
+115 EDLVKIMA

-148 SLGTVC
+148 SLGTIC
-154 FLIAFIL
+154 FLIAFVL

-173 NQLTFSIKQIADKNY
+173 NQLTFSIKQIANKNY
-188 NQRVHFKGSEEF
+188 NERVHFKGSEEF
-200 NDLASSFNVM
+200 NDLANSFNIM

-273 TAHEVAVNNDLVRE
+273 TAHEVAVNNDLMRE

-292 DHPMKEPIKIVSE
+292 EHPVNDPIKIVSDH
-305 NKENYFEQE
+305 KENYFEQE

-319 ITKTGEKEKK
+319 IVKTGEKEKK

-360 LKTPISAI
+360 LKTPIAAI

-379 FGALNDQQKEL
+379 FGELNAQQQEL

-414 ETGNIRLNI
+414 ETGNIRLQI
-423 ESCSPKDIVQTAIKN
+423 EGCAPKEIVQTAVKN

-449 IQADYQLDNN
+449 ITTQYLLEDSDF
-459 DYIIADFD
+459 ISADFD

-478 NAVKHS
+478 NAIKHS
-484 FQDEKIR
+484 FQDESIE
-491 IVVEKKDSFVKF
+491 IVVEKSGASVQF
-503 SISDTGSGIDEK
+503 SITDTGSGIDEK
-515 YHRQIFDRYFQVPGE
+515 YHRQIFERYFQVPGE

-550 GEIGVESSLNQGST
+550 GEIGVKSAPNQGST
-564 FYFIL
+564 FYFRL
-569 PSVENNEKTGVF
+569 PLV

>member
-51 KNMLLALDKIGT
+51 KNMLLALDHIDT
-63 DSTVAIADFRKNNA
+63 DSAVAVADFKKNNR
-77 LQEKNLTEFGEKEV
+77 LQEKNLTEFGEKEA

-96 LHFNSYIQQ
+96 LHFNSYLKE
-105 PSHEKEKLIR
+105 PTLNKEKLIR
-115 EDLVRIMS
+115 EDLAKIMS

-136 IITAENATFWIV
+136 IITAGNATFWIV
-148 SLGTVC
+148 SIGTVC

-173 NQLTFSIKQIADKNY
+173 NQLTFSIRQIADKNY
-188 NQRVHFKGSEEF
+188 NERVHFKGSEEF
-200 NDLASSFNVM
+200 SSLAESFNVM
-210 AEKLQEYESST
+210 AEKLQEYESSS
-221 LSTQLMDKKRIETLV
+221 LSKQLMEKKRIETLV

-259 LKITNLRKEEIIGK
+259 LKITNLHKEDIIGK
-273 TAHEVAVNNDLVRE
+273 TAHEVAVNNDLMRE

-292 DHPMKEPIKIVSE
+292 DHPVKDPIKIVRE
-305 NKENYFEQE
+305 NKENYFEQD

-319 ITKTGEKEKK
+319 IVKTGEKEKK

-379 FGALNDQQKEL
+379 FGALNEQQQEL

-414 ETGNIRLNI
+414 ESGNIRLTV
-423 ESCSPKDIVQTAIKN
+423 EKCSPKEIVQAAVKN

-449 IQADYQLDNN
+449 IYTEYQLEDT
-459 DYIIADFD
+459 DSVTADFD

-473 NNFLS
+473 NNFLT

-484 FQDEKIR
+484 FQDESIKIL
-491 IVVEKKDSFVKF
+491 VEKVESYIQFN
-503 SISDTGSGIDEK
+503 IIDTGSGIDEK

-544 FIEKQH
+544 FIEKQN
-550 GEIGVESSLNQGST
+550 GDIGVKSSLNNGST
-564 FYFIL
+564 FYFRL
-569 PSVENNEKTGVF
+569 PVI

>member
-1 MKLKTKLTLGVGLLF
+1 MKIKTKLTLGVGLLF
-16 LLIVLLSVIGSVY
+16 VLIVLLSVIGSVY

-51 KNMLLALDKIGT
+51 QNMLLALDKINT
-63 DSTVAIADFRKNNA
+63 DSAIAIKDFKKNNI
-77 LQEKNLTEFGEKEV
+77 LQEKNLTEFGEKEA

-96 LHFNSYIQQ
+96 LHFESYLKQ
-105 PSHEKEKLIR
+105 PSIEKEKLIR
-115 EDLVRIMS
+115 EDLVKIMS

-136 IITAENATFWIV
+136 IITAENATFWIAT
-148 SLGTVC
+148 LGTIC
-154 FLIAFIL
+154 FLIAVTL

-173 NQLTFSIKQIADKNY
+173 NQLTFSIRQIANKNY
-188 NQRVHFKGSEEF
+188 NERVHFKGSEEF
-200 NDLASSFNVM
+200 NDLANSFNVM

-248 NHFIYMINDEA
+248 NNFIYMINDEA
-259 LKITNLRKEEIIGK
+259 LKITNLNKEEIIGK
-273 TAHEVAVNNDLVRE
+273 TVHEVAINNDLIRE

-292 DHPMKEPIKIVSE
+292 DNPSKEPLKIAAD
-305 NKENYFEQE
+305 NKENYFDQE

-319 ITKTGEKEKK
+319 IVKTGEKEKK

-379 FGALNDQQKEL
+379 FGSLNDQQQEL

-396 DGQRLLDITG
+396 DGQRLLDITS

-423 ESCSPKDIVQTAIKN
+423 ENCSSEKIVETAIKN
-438 VEKLAEQKNIS
+438 VEILAEQKNIS
-449 IQADYQLDNN
+449 ITTQLNISEN
-459 DYIIADFD
+459 DMITADFD

-473 NNFLS
+473 NNFLG
-478 NAVKHS
+478 NAIKHS
-484 FQDEKIR
+484 FQDEKIQV
-491 IVVEKKDSFVKF
+491 IVDKLEDSIQF
-503 SISDTGSGIDEK
+503 SVTDSGNGIDEK
-515 YHRQIFDRYFQVPGE
+515 YHRQVFDRYFQVPGE

-550 GEIGVESSLNQGST
+550 GEIGVRSSLNQGST
-564 FYFIL
+564 FYFKL
-569 PSVENNEKTGVF
+569 PLA

>member
-1 MKLKTKLTLGVGLLF
+1 MKIKTKLTLGVGLLF
-16 LLIVLLSVIGSVY
+16 VLIVLLSVIGSVY

-41 TANYNSLEFS
+41 TANYNSIEFS
-51 KNMLLALDKIGT
+51 KNMLLALDKIET
-63 DSTVAIADFRKNNA
+63 DSAVAIKDFKKNSI
-77 LQEKNLTEFGEKEV
+77 LQEKNLTEFGEKEA

-96 LHFNSYIQQ
+96 LHFKSYLQQ
-105 PSHEKEKLIR
+105 HSDEKEKLIR
-115 EDLVRIMS
+115 EDLVTIMS

-136 IITAENATFWIV
+136 IITAENATFWIAT
-148 SLGTVC
+148 LGTIC
-154 FLIAFIL
+154 FLIAVTL

-173 NQLTFSIKQIADKNY
+173 NQLTFSIRQIANKNY
-188 NQRVHFKGSEEF
+188 NERVHFKGSEEF
-200 NDLASSFNVM
+200 NDLANSFNIM

-221 LSTQLMDKKRIETLV
+221 LSEQLMEKKRIETLV

-259 LKITNLRKEEIIGK
+259 LKITNLNRDEIIGK

-292 DHPMKEPIKIVSE
+292 DLSVKEPIKIVSD
-305 NKENYFEQE
+305 NKENYFEQD
-314 IVPIN
+314 IIPIN
-319 ITKTGEKEKK
+319 IVRTGEKEKK
-329 YIGKV
+329 YIGRV

-368 KMGVQLLGNQK
+368 KMGVQLLNNQK
-379 FGALNDQQKEL
+379 FGELNDQQKEL
-390 LKSINE
+390 LNGIND
-396 DGQRLLDITG
+396 DGQRLLNITG

-423 ESCSPKDIVQTAIKN
+423 ENCSPKEIVQAAIKN
-438 VEKLAEQKNIS
+438 VEKLAEQKNIL
-449 IQADYQLDNN
+449 INFQYLLNDN
-459 DYIIADFD
+459 DFVSADFD

-478 NAVKHS
+478 NAIKHS
-484 FQDEKIR
+484 FQDENIQ
-491 IVVEKKDSFVKF
+491 ILVEKINSNIKF
-503 SISDTGSGIDEK
+503 SIIDTGKGIDEK
-515 YHRQIFDRYFQVPGE
+515 YHRQVFERYFQVPGE

-544 FIEKQH
+544 FIEKQN
-550 GEIGVESSLNQGST
+550 GEIGVKSSLNQGST
-564 FYFIL
+564 FYFVL
-569 PSVENNEKTGVF
+569 PLA

>member
-1 MKLKTKLTLGVGLLF
+1 MKIKTKLTLGVGLLF
-16 LLIVLLSVIGSVY
+16 VLIVLLSVIGSVY

-51 KNMLLALDKIGT
+51 QNMLLALDKIKT
-63 DSTVAIADFRKNNA
+63 DSAIAIKDFKKNNI
-77 LQEKNLTEFGEKEV
+77 LQEKNLTEFGEKEA

-96 LHFNSYIQQ
+96 LHFNNYINQ
-105 PSHEKEKLIR
+105 PSPEKEKLIR
-115 EDLVRIMS
+115 EDLVKIMS

-136 IITAENATFWIV
+136 IITAENATFWIAT
-148 SLGTVC
+148 LGTVC
-154 FLIAFIL
+154 FLIAVVL

-173 NQLTFSIKQIADKNY
+173 NQLTFSIRQIANKNY
-188 NQRVHFKGSEEF
+188 NERVHFKGSEEF
-200 NDLASSFNVM
+200 NDLANSFNIM

-221 LSTQLMDKKRIETLV
+221 LSEQLMDKKRIETLV

-259 LKITNLRKEEIIGK
+259 LKITNLNKDEIIGK

-292 DHPMKEPIKIVSE
+292 DHPVQEPIKIVSDH
-305 NKENYFEQE
+305 KENYFEQD
-314 IVPIN
+314 IIPIN
-319 ITKTGEKEKK
+319 IVKTGEKEKK
-329 YIGKV
+329 YIGRV

-379 FGALNDQQKEL
+379 FGELNEQQKEL
-390 LKSINE
+390 LNGINE
-396 DGQRLLDITG
+396 DGQRLLNITG

-423 ESCSPKDIVQTAIKN
+423 ENCSPTEIVQTAVKN
-438 VEKLAEQKNIS
+438 IAKLAEQKNIS
-449 IQADYQLDNN
+449 INSQILVN
-459 DYIIADFD
+459 DDDFVSADFD

-478 NAVKHS
+478 NAIKHS
-484 FQDEKIR
+484 FQDENIQILVEKIGSKIR
-491 IVVEKKDSFVKF
+491 FSVTDSGK
-503 SISDTGSGIDEK
+503 GIEEK
-515 YHRQIFDRYFQVPGE
+515 YHRQVFDRYFQVPGD

-564 FYFIL
+564 FYFVL
-569 PSVENNEKTGVF
+569 PMA